1 MNLYAPTDGF
11 TTVDAVLWSLAVGLL
26 VIALWVARPRPA
38 TWRLDVLFRT
48 ALAALR
54 APWSPQDAPPPAPL
68 DHPPEVYDARERVG
82 AGADWAAVGRW
93 EPKVAEAVR
102 RRGDTLRVVWLEEP
116 TVTLPPEIAVTHL
129 SMPPGDPLRAL
140 EDPAF
145 AAALRE
151 LAARKD
157 LRVAWLATKEAAGV
171 FKLLASDEGVR
182 DLTRLV
188 LLVGADLADHEHWLA
203 EHFTHRNFDLEQARR
218 LPFLTLRVEG
228 AGAQRLRPPPEG
240 DLEVVEIVDLGL
252 LPREALEDPAV
263 GRALAVVLA
272 ASEAWT

>member
-11 TTVDAVLWSLAVGLL
+11 TTVDALLWSLAVGLL

-48 ALAALR
+48 ALAALG
-54 APWSPQDAPPPAPL
+54 APFAPREGPPPAPL
-68 DHPPEVYDARERVG
+68 DGPPEAYDARERVG
-82 AGADWAAVGRW
+82 GGADWAAVGRW
-93 EPKVAEAVR
+93 EPKVSEAVR

-116 TVTLPPEIAVTHL
+116 TVALPPEIAVTRL
-129 SMPPGDPLRAL
+129 SLPAGDPLHAL
-140 EDPAF
+140 DDAAF

-151 LAARKD
+151 LATRKD
-157 LRVAWLATKEAAGV
+157 LRVAWLASKQAAGV

-188 LLVGADLADHEHWLA
+188 LLVGADLADHEAWLA

-228 AGAQRLRPPPEG
+228 AGAQRLRPPPPG
-240 DLEVVEIVDLGL
+240 DVEVVEVVDLGVVA
-252 LPREALEDPAV
+252 PEALGDPAM
-263 GRALAVVLA
+263 GRSLAVLLA

>member
-11 TTVDAVLWSLAVGLL
+11 TTVDALLWSLAVGLL

-38 TWRLDVLFRT
+38 SWRLDVLFRT

-54 APWSPQDAPPPAPL
+54 SPWTPQESPPPAPL
-68 DHPPEVYDARERVG
+68 EQPPEAYDARERVG
-82 AGADWAAVGRW
+82 GGADWAAVGRW

-116 TVTLPPEIAVTHL
+116 TVALPPEISTLRL
-129 SMPPGDPLRAL
+129 SLPPGDPLHAL
-140 EDPAF
+140 DDAAF
-145 AAALRE
+145 AASLRE

-188 LLVGADLADHEHWLA
+188 LLVGADLADHEEWLA

-228 AGAQRLRPPPEG
+228 AGAQRLRPPPAG
-240 DLEVVEIVDLGL
+240 DVEVVEIVDLGL
-252 LPREALEDPAV
+252 VPREALEDPSL
-263 GRALAVVLA
+263 GRALAVVLS